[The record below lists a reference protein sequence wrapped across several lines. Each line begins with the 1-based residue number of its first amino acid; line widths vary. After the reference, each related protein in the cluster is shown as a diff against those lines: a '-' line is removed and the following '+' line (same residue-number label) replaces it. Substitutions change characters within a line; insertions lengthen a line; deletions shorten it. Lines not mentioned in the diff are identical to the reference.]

1 MPGLVVIKKQYIT
14 TKNNN
19 NSNIFQTT
27 KDKSNKNILVYNIK
41 LCNMYNNNGNYMIDR
56 LSRQSTL

>member
-1 MPGLVVIKKQYIT
+1 MPELVVIKKQYIA